1 MIEEN
6 IVAVTKK
13 KSKQGVYKDPE
24 KRKIYKALHAKNTAL
39 EKKNK
44 KTQSVEHNF

>member
-6 IVAVTKK
+6 IVVVAKK
-13 KSKQGVYKDPE
+13 KSKQGKYKEPE

-39 EKKNK
+39 KKKMK
-44 KTQSVEHNF
+44 K